1 MRLLRL
7 ATLLLGAAMA
17 ACSASPTAASH
28 RPGSARAESNP
39 DPAPHPDTTNT
50 ATRGGNGFGSG
61 N

>member
-7 ATLLLGAAMA
+7 VPLLLTAAMA
-17 ACSASPTAASH
+17 ACSASPTATSH
-28 RPGSARAESNP
+28 QPGSPRADANP
-39 DPAPHPDTTNT
+39 DPTPRSDTTNT